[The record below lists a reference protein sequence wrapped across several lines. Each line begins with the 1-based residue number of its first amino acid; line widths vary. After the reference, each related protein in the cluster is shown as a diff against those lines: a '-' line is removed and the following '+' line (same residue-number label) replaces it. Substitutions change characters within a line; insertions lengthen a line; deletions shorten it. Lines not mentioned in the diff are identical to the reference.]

1 MRNRL
6 PAVTLA
12 LTFASA
18 LHAQQSPE
26 LPALLAYP
34 PVTPADVR
42 VVETRTEGGVVVQ
55 DLTFSSA
62 SGGPAVEAYLVRP
75 AAASDNL
82 AAVLFVHW
90 FEPEAANSNRTQ
102 FLDEA
107 RALAGRGVVS
117 LLVSTFWSDTARYS
131 ARRWQDDFDN
141 SLHQARDLRRALDVL
156 LAQPGV
162 DPARVG
168 YVGHDYGGMFGA
180 LVVAVDP
187 RPRACVL
194 IALAPTFPEW
204 YLFGSSTG
212 VPRGEDETRFRERF
226 ATIDPVSVIGRT
238 RCALFLQFGETD
250 RYTPRERFLEL
261 YRAAPEPKRIATYP
275 SGHAMDAAIIGTDR
289 REWLAAQLNLNR

>member
-1 MRNRL
+1 MRNTL
-6 PAVTLA
+6 SAVTLA

-18 LHAQQSPE
+18 LHAQQPLE
-26 LPALLAYP
+26 LPGLLAYP
-34 PVTPADVR
+34 PVAAADVR
-42 VVETRTEGGVVVQ
+42 VLETRTEGDVVVQ
-55 DLTFSSA
+55 DLTFPSA

-75 AAASDNL
+75 AAASDDL

-90 FEPEAANSNRTQ
+90 FEPEAPNSNRTQ

-131 ARRWQDDFDN
+131 ARRWQDDFEN
-141 SLHQARDLRRALDVL
+141 SLGQARDLRRALDVL

-162 DPARVG
+162 DPERVG
-168 YVGHDYGGMFGA
+168 FVGHDYGGMFGV
-180 LVVAVDP
+180 LVASVDP

-212 VPRGEDETRFRERF
+212 VPQGEDEARFRERF
-226 ATIDPVSVIGRT
+226 ATIDPGNVIGRV
-238 RCALFLQFGETD
+238 RCAVFLQFGEND
-250 RYTPRERFLEL
+250 RYTPRDGFLAL

-275 SGHAMDAAIIGTDR
+275 SGHAMDAAIITTDR
-289 REWLAAQLNLNR
+289 TEWLAAQLNLNR